1 MSRRKEK
8 RSLVSMFLIFVLLL
22 PFIGIIIELFVDTG
36 IFHNI
41 WVEFIE
47 NIPFGGFIGK
57 MALELF
63 SKFIPVAVDSQ
74 AYLSGAKEIHGIL
87 EFLQEFGKL
96 FLTAT
101 IYGMLEKIF
110 DVAMELT
117 EESAVI
123 AFIKNTI
130 SHMVAVFLA
139 AILVGPL
146 LQFAFGQINQLK
158 SLGAQIMTSVILIIS
173 LIGAMGIY
181 AFLLSATT
189 GLVIGY
195 VLVKLVLMNLV
206 DLLFSSL
213 CLTFILLNIAEKTW
227 ELALLGMGGWI
238 AVLILLVAI
247 DLMLSS
253 VFD

>member
-1 MSRRKEK
+1 
-8 RSLVSMFLIFVLLL
+8 
-22 PFIGIIIELFVDTG
+22 
-36 IFHNI
+36 
-41 WVEFIE
+41 
-47 NIPFGGFIGK
+47 
-57 MALELF
+57 
-63 SKFIPVAVDSQ
+63 
-74 AYLSGAKEIHGIL
+74 
-87 EFLQEFGKL
+87 
-96 FLTAT
+96 
-101 IYGMLEKIF
+101 MLEKIF

-123 AFIKNTI
+123 AFIKKTI

-238 AVLILLVAI
+238 TVLILLVAI